1 MPLPDTATLLVFLL
15 AALALLLIPGPAVLY
30 IVARGIQQGRAA
42 GVVSAL
48 GVGAGGLVHT
58 VAATAGL
65 SALLLSSA
73 LAFTAVKYLGAAYLL
88 MLGFRTLLSAGNPS
102 SLADPVP
109 MRLGRIFL
117 QGIIVNV
124 LNPKV
129 ALFFFA
135 FLPQFVDSSKGN
147 VTAQL
152 LFFGFLYVA
161 LGVCSDSAYGL
172 LAGTAGHWLRAQPR
186 LLRRQRLVSGSIYI
200 GLGMT
205 AALTGSRKP

>member
-1 MPLPDTATLLVFLL
+1 MTLPDTSTLLVFVL

-48 GVGAGGLVHT
+48 GVGAGGVMHVL
-58 VAATAGL
+58 AATAGL

-73 LAFTAVKYLGAAYLL
+73 LAFSVVKYLGAAYLL
-88 MLGFRTLLSAGNPS
+88 FLGIRTLRGGGSAGALSEP
-102 SLADPVP
+102 PP
-109 MRLGRIFL
+109 MRLWRMFL
-117 QGIIVNV
+117 QGAIVNV

-135 FLPQFVDSSKGN
+135 FLPQFVDPARGD
-147 VTAQL
+147 VTGQL
-152 LFFGFLYVA
+152 LFFGCLYVT
-161 LGVCSDSAYGL
+161 LGIMSDSAYGL
-172 LAGTAGHWLRAQPR
+172 LAGTAGHWLRARPR
-186 LLRRQRLVSGSIYI
+186 FLRRQRLVSGSIYI
-200 GLGMT
+200 GLGLT

>member
-1 MPLPDTATLLVFLL
+1 MSTLVVFLL

-48 GVGAGGLVHT
+48 GVGAGGFVH
-58 VAATAGL
+58 VLAATAGL

-73 LAFTAVKYLGAAYLL
+73 LAFSAVKYLGAAYLL
-88 MLGFRTLLSAGNPS
+88 ILGIRTLLSAGSGHEVKTAPP
-102 SLADPVP
+102 A
-109 MRLGRIFL
+109 RLRRIFL
-117 QGIIVNV
+117 QGAIVNA

-135 FLPQFVDSSKGN
+135 FLPQFVDPGRGN

-152 LFFGFLYVA
+152 LFFGCLYVV
-161 LGVCSDSAYGL
+161 LGICSDSAYGL
-172 LAGTAGHWLRAQPR
+172 LAGTAGHWLKARPH
-186 LLRRQRLVSGSIYI
+186 LLRLQRIVSGSIYI
-200 GLGMT
+200 GLGLT
-205 AALTGSRKP
+205 AALTSARKS